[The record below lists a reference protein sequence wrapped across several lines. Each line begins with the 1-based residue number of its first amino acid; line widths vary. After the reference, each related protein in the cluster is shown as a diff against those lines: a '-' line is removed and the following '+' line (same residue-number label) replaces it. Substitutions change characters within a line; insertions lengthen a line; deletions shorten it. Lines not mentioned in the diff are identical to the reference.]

1 MGRRK
6 SEIQLAQTRA
16 TFRIPATPQFVDF
29 AIYLAT
35 MDSGQQSKWL
45 QRAALERYE
54 FEYQKENG
62 YTVADIVAMLA
73 RIEDKVDRIK
83 YVAAEE
89 DKGVDTKAA
98 STIRKKVNLDKLK

>member
-16 TFRIPATPQFVDF
+16 TFRIPAAPQFVDF
-29 AIYLAT
+29 AIYLST

-54 FEYQKENG
+54 FEQQKEHG
-62 YTVADIVAMLA
+62 YTVADIVAMLKS
-73 RIEDKVDRIK
+73 IEDKVDRIK
-83 YVAAEE
+83 YVTPDE
-89 DKGVDTKAA
+89 GVDTKAA